1 MKPKLDPRG
10 FPIVQ
15 IALDYPTIDEA
26 LAMAKI
32 GVEAGVNWLEAGTPL
47 IVAQGIKAI
56 GALAQGFPDYTILA
70 DYKTMDSG
78 FKNVLLTD
86 QQGGHVMTVCGNSP
100 DETVQ
105 SAIRQGKDSGIMV
118 VVDTIGVKDQAGRA
132 KLCEKWGADM
142 IYLHYGADQRRADD
156 THDSTQWLGEVIDA
170 VGIPVGVGTFGVEDG
185 VRAVAGGA
193 ALVCIGHPLITQD
206 DPLAALTEYVRQVKA
221 SYRARQ

>member
-1 MKPKLDPRG
+1 MKPKLDSRI

-47 IVAQGIKAI
+47 IVAQGVKAI

-86 QQGGHVMTVCGNSP
+86 QQGGHVMEEPQASH
-100 DETVQ
+100 Q
-105 SAIRQGKDSGIMV
+105 SSYHAHVRLGK
-118 VVDTIGVKDQAGRA
+118 
-132 KLCEKWGADM
+132 
-142 IYLHYGADQRRADD
+142 
-156 THDSTQWLGEVIDA
+156 STFSE
-170 VGIPVGVGTFGVEDG
+170 
-185 VRAVAGGA
+185 
-193 ALVCIGHPLITQD
+193 C
-206 DPLAALTEYVRQVKA
+206 
-221 SYRARQ
+221 ARLLKQT